1 MRTIL
6 NKPSHIIILGQGK
19 GGVSLILLI
28 KAIEQHFHNLKT
40 ITLGLHYIISH
51 MKEISMRVLALN
63 KLTSQGKASCGMNR
77 HLYKYKYC
85 VYVVIKQIIFI
96 T

>member
-6 NKPSHIIILGQGK
+6 IKPSYIILGQGK

-51 MKEISMRVLALN
+51 LKEISMRVLALN
-63 KLTSQGKASCGMNR
+63 KLTSQGKASCGVNR
-77 HLYKYKYC
+77 HL
-85 VYVVIKQIIFI
+85 
-96 T
+96 